1 LVFSTSPTL
10 VTPNIG
16 NATGTQLNIDNLRL
30 DGNTVSSQDTNG
42 AIELTPNGTGQV
54 RATNSLVFR
63 SNNLTGSGRI
73 ASNYVA
79 SISTTAVVIS
89 PFGGTW
95 GNLVIVTGLS
105 TTGGNFFTD
114 LVFTSATAGPTVL
127 SAKTVSG
134 GPAARTYSNSGSDFL
149 QLAMGSGT
157 YEVYSA
163 FLYGLS

>member
-1 LVFSTSPTL
+1 

-16 NATGTQLNIDNLRL
+16 DATGTQLNIDNLRL
-30 DGNTVSSQDTNG
+30 DGNTLSSTNTNG

-54 RATNSLVFR
+54 RSTNSLVFR
-63 SNNLTGSGRI
+63 STNLTGSGRI

-79 SISTTAVVIS
+79 SISTTPVVIG

-163 FLYGLS
+163 FMYGLS